1 MQQAI
6 PNEVD
11 VIVIGGGVMGTST
24 AFFLAAETDLEVLLL
39 EKGNIATGSTGDS
52 SAILR
57 HHYGPQERYT
67 RMAAWSHEFYRAF
80 EERTEQ
86 PLAYARNPLVRFAVE
101 GTAGA
106 EYVEAGYEV
115 LEALDIP
122 VSWYESEAFT
132 DRYPMLQLDDF
143 DFAVSDDSAAY
154 ADGTDAANG
163 FARAAAERGARIV
176 TDTAA
181 EAVHANDGS
190 VTGVASTAGTI
201 GCEDVVIAAGPWT
214 PQIATTIGIDV
225 PLKATREQVVILE
238 PPADYRKRYP
248 TLTPTTALAG
258 GEWYMRPDFGDGVLV
273 ATHHTDEVV
282 DPERYDQ
289 QPDEQK
295 LLELTDRL
303 TETVPGLA
311 DAGITGQYCGVY
323 SSTPDHDFVIDEV
336 GPEGCF
342 LACGFSGH
350 GFKHGPAVGR
360 IITDLIVSSQTP
372 LVDVEYF
379 SLDRFSDDP
388 NGHGLPV
395 DLA

>member
-24 AFFLAAETDLEVLLL
+24 AFSLAAETDLEVVLL
-39 EKGNIATGSTGDS
+39 EKGNIASGSTGDS

-67 RMAAWSHEFYRAF
+67 RMAFWSHEFYRAF
-80 EERTEQ
+80 EKRTGQ
-86 PLAYARNPLVRFAVE
+86 PLAYAQNPLVRFAVE

-115 LEALDIP
+115 LETLDIP
-122 VSWYESEAFT
+122 VSRYESESFS

-176 TDTAA
+176 TGTAA

-190 VTGVASTAGTI
+190 VTGVTSTAGTI
-201 GCEDVVIAAGPWT
+201 SCEDVVIAAGPWT
-214 PQIATTIGIDV
+214 PQLATTLGIDV
-225 PLKATREQVVILE
+225 PLKATREQVVILD

-248 TLTPTTALAG
+248 TLTPTTALSG
-258 GEWYMRPDFGDGVLV
+258 GEWYMRPDFGGGVLV
-273 ATHHTDEVV
+273 ATHHTEEVV

-311 DAGITGQYCGVY
+311 DAGIAGQYCGLY
-323 SSTPDHDFVIDEV
+323 SATPDHDFIIDDV
-336 GPEGCF
+336 GPAGCY

-360 IITDLIVSSQTP
+360 IITDLIVSSQTQ

-388 NGHGLPV
+388 SGHGLPV